1 MREHLTL
8 ALAAAAL
15 ATTAATANEAQAA
28 EVLEKTSF
36 KGKNAFT
43 AFTGS
48 APITCPDGGAG
59 TLDSLVFLSG
69 FQFVSKSR
77 LLPDEDTNVVFAQ
90 LIQFDSCTGEFLNTS
105 GLVADAF
112 QARGLNAASMEAAI
126 PLSTGTLVVDVELR
140 AVGPLIKTRSKSRTE
155 FETPEGDVIVT
166 FSRSAGKTRF
176 ADATGTLVLN
186 GSPLVGTF
194 SDAFLD
200 DSKNGEM
207 RVQH

>member
-1 MREHLTL
+1 
-8 ALAAAAL
+8 
-15 ATTAATANEAQAA
+15 
-28 EVLEKTSF
+28 
-36 KGKNAFT
+36 
-43 AFTGS
+43 
-48 APITCPDGGAG
+48 
-59 TLDSLVFLSG
+59 
-69 FQFVSKSR
+69 
-77 LLPDEDTNVVFAQ
+77 
-90 LIQFDSCTGEFLNTS
+90 
-105 GLVADAF
+105 
-112 QARGLNAASMEAAI
+112 MEAAI